1 MQRKVLV
8 TGGAGFIGSAVCR
21 RLVADGAAVLNL
33 DALTYAG
40 NLQSLAMI
48 DNAPNYRFAK
58 VDICD
63 RRSVAEAFE
72 TFAPDHVIHLAA
84 ESHVDRSITAGDAF
98 IQTNIVG
105 TFSMLEAA
113 RTYWQALRPERRGA
127 VWFLPFSPPE

>member
-21 RLVADGAAVLNL
+21 RLVAEGASVLNL

-40 NLQSLAMI
+40 NLQSLATI

-63 RRSVAEAFE
+63 RRAATEVFDV
-72 TFAPDHVIHLAA
+72 FASDQVIHLAA
-84 ESHVDRSITAGDAF
+84 PRATSIALDHRQRRLHPDQRRRHVHHA
-98 IQTNIVG
+98 
-105 TFSMLEAA
+105 
-113 RTYWQALRPERRGA
+113 
-127 VWFLPFSPPE
+127 

>member
-21 RLVADGAAVLNL
+21 RLVAEGASVLNL

-40 NLQSLAMI
+40 NLQSLATI

-58 VDICD
+58 DDIRD
-63 RRSVAEAFE
+63 RAAVAEAFE
-72 TFAPDHVIHLAA
+72 IFAPFFVILLAA
-84 ESHVDRSITAGDAF
+84 ASHVDRSITGSAAF

-105 TFSMLEAA
+105 T
-113 RTYWQALRPERRGA
+113 
-127 VWFLPFSPPE
+127 